1 MKVILLKN
9 VPKIGQKYEVKEVSD
24 GHASNFLIPRGLAL
38 VASESAL
45 KQVETL
51 KSNDVT
57 AKKIHEDLL
66 LKNLGDIAGVTIHM
80 SESANEQGHLFAG
93 IHKEEIIPAL
103 KEQTRLEIAPEYI
116 DLEKPIKTT
125 GEHEITVSVQDK
137 KVTFKL
143 IVEAK

>member
-24 GHASNFLIPRGLAL
+24 GHASNYLIPRGLAL
-38 VASESAL
+38 VANQSAL

-51 KSNDVT
+51 K
-57 AKKIHEDLL
+57 AKDAMEKSVHEDLL
-66 LKNLGDIAGVTIHM
+66 LKNLEDLTGVAVRMT
-80 SESANEQGHLFAG
+80 ESANEQGHLFAG
-93 IHKEEIIPAL
+93 IHKEEIVPAL
-103 KEQTRLEIAPEYI
+103 KEQTRLEISPEYI
-116 DLEKPIKTT
+116 ILEKPIKTI

-137 KVTFKL
+137 KTTFKL

>member
-9 VPKIGQKYEVKEVSD
+9 IPKIGQKYEVKEVSD

-38 VASESAL
+38 VASQSAL

-51 KSNDVT
+51 KVRDVME
-57 AKKIHEDLL
+57 KKVHEDLL
-66 LKNLGDIAGVTIHM
+66 LKNLEDLTGVTVHM

-103 KEQTRLEIAPEYI
+103 KAQTRLEIYPEYI
-116 DLEKPIKTT
+116 VLDKPIKTT

-137 KVTFKL
+137 KTTFKL

>member
-38 VASESAL
+38 VANQSTL

-51 KSNDVT
+51 KSKDVME
-57 AKKIHEDLL
+57 KKVHEDLL
-66 LKNLGDIAGVTIHM
+66 LKNLEDLTGVAVHM

-103 KEQTRLEIAPEYI
+103 KEQTRLEISPEYI
-116 DLEKPIKTT
+116 VLEKPIKTV

-137 KVTFKL
+137 KTTFKL

>member
-38 VASESAL
+38 VASQSAL
-45 KQVETL
+45 KQVENL
-51 KSNDVT
+51 KAKDVME
-57 AKKIHEDLL
+57 KNVHEDLL
-66 LKNLGDIAGVTIHM
+66 LKNLEDLAGVTVHM
-80 SESANEQGHLFAG
+80 TESANEQGHLFAG

-103 KEQTRLEIAPEYI
+103 KEQTRLEISPEYI
-116 DLEKPIKTT
+116 ILEKPIKTT

-137 KVTFKL
+137 KTTFKL

>member
-38 VASESAL
+38 VANQSAL

-51 KSNDVT
+51 KSKDVME
-57 AKKIHEDLL
+57 KKVHEDLL
-66 LKNLGDIAGVTIHM
+66 LKNLEDLAGVTVHM
-80 SESANEQGHLFAG
+80 VESANEQGHLFAG

-103 KEQTRLEIAPEYI
+103 KEQTRLEISPEYI
-116 DLEKPIKTT
+116 VLEKPIKTT

-137 KVTFKL
+137 TTTFKL
-143 IVEAK
+143 LVEAK